1 MALRV
6 ANNVAAL
13 NAQRNLNKSQNM
25 LSTSL
30 QRLSSGL
37 RINKA
42 ADDAAGLSIS
52 QGFRADIASF
62 RKASQNASQATA
74 MLQTAEGG
82 MDQIHNM
89 LTRLKELSTQ
99 AASDNVAGNRSDID
113 AEAQQLISEIDRI
126 SQSTTYSGTS
136 LLDGYGKTSSEL
148 STLTTNSTIAI
159 SGFDVS
165 HADPALNYSVSASAT
180 DDTVTITATVN
191 GGQLSQT
198 ATLSAGSTINFD
210 AFDISFSIASGA
222 TNGQLDAV
230 GATLASNSIS
240 VNASGGT
247 FQVGASNN
255 DNNQLDFSI
264 DSVRT
269 SDLGLDSLSLTTLTG
284 AQDAMDS
291 IDSAIDTV
299 NSARANIGANQN
311 RLGYASANLATSIE
325 NATASESVIRD
336 TDIASEMTSFTK
348 AQILQQAGT
357 AMLAQANALPQ
368 AALSLLG

>member
-284 AQDAMDS
+284 AQ
-291 IDSAIDTV
+291 
-299 NSARANIGANQN
+299 
-311 RLGYASANLATSIE
+311 
-325 NATASESVIRD
+325 
-336 TDIASEMTSFTK
+336 
-348 AQILQQAGT
+348 
-357 AMLAQANALPQ
+357 
-368 AALSLLG
+368 